1 MVWLGG
7 ETSDVPKPS
16 KNPAIVVLFPPSQ
29 TTSLFFSE
37 AERDR
42 RIQVSNELGRIQAV
56 GLVDH
61 NVSHEPGG
69 SLLHLHH
76 RYLDAVFYVI
86 SGDLKDPRC
95 PVSGRPIP
103 R

>member
-1 MVWLGG
+1 MCPNPLK
-7 ETSDVPKPS
+7 TQPSSSSFHPLKP
-16 KNPAIVVLFPPSQ
+16 PPS
-29 TTSLFFSE
+29 FFSE